1 MSRSCLHRLAP
12 TMTPSSRSA
21 SPLFKRAP
29 DPADLKQV
37 DPTQVRSRASISR
50 AEISQAL
57 ALALNDGYGSPVIF
71 EYKRSV
77 TKKGR

>member
-57 ALALNDGYGSPVIF
+57 ALNRGYGSPVIF